1 MNLNP
6 FSGIDKSMNL
16 GQVSLCL
23 LCAVLGAGFV
33 KVLDRFESD
42 DTVTAKQIRVT
53 NDDGKTIIQMD
64 GSGLQVMAEDE
75 DSYTRIKGMDK
86 AQIDIVRDGKTVVAL
101 GQSALGSDGLAL
113 YHGGKLAAAM
123 SVNDSRSV
131 LGLLTPSSDSS
142 GAGSIEDHMAES
154 KGFALLSAR
163 AGSTEL
169 KLLFDSES
177 KEMVVPGAEK

>member
-6 FSGIDKSMNL
+6 ITGIDKSMNL

-23 LCAVLGAGFV
+23 FCAVLGAGFV
-33 KVLDRFESD
+33 KVIDRFESD

-53 NDDGKTIIQMD
+53 NDDGNTVILLD
-64 GSGLQVMAEDE
+64 GSGVQVLAEDE
-75 DSYTRIKGMDK
+75 DSYTRIKANDK

-142 GAGSIEDHMAES
+142 GAGSFEELMAES
-154 KGFALLSAR
+154 KGSAIMS
-163 AGSTEL
+163 AKTGMTEL
-169 KLLFDSES
+169 KITFDSET
-177 KEMVVPGAEK
+177 KELSAP